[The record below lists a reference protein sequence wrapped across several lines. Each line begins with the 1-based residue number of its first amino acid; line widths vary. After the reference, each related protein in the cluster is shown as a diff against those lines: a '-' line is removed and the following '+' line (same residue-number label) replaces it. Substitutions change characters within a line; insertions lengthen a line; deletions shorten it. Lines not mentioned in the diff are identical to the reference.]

1 MGKYTQKLQ
10 ELKRRQAKERINY
23 TRINQYLVGAT
34 NEDGE
39 ERTFRTS
46 GNYEYIQ
53 NFMDELRDQGFD
65 NVSIISQY

>member
-1 MGKYTQKLQ
+1 MGKYTSQLK
-10 ELKRRQAKERINY
+10 ELKRRQVTQRINY

-34 NEDGE
+34 NEAGE

-53 NFMDELRDQGFD
+53 NYMDELRDQGFD

>member
-10 ELKRRQAKERINY
+10 ELKRRQAVKQINY

-34 NEDGE
+34 NEHGE